1 MLTAFSFKNFGP
13 YRDEVR
19 LDLRA
24 APAYKEH
31 EYNLAESSMGERL
44 LKVVAIYGANAS
56 GKSQFVKAYQAFFRT
71 IMESFSQVDERSMNL
86 SGDYVVSRGVGSALR
101 RHYNPFKFSSD
112 GAGETEYEATYA
124 VDEGEIRYGF
134 STDGNKV
141 LSEWFYLVKAS
152 TKRTSILFERD
163 GQDVEFGSSVRSECE
178 RYAEN
183 ISEETLVLS
192 FMSSIELKTPY
203 FKIARSCVARTLA
216 FTNLSP
222 EVVDVIIGDIAP
234 NLVTG
239 GMHRSLLEFLG
250 AIDVCIE
257 DISVERNNDEVL
269 VFTHHR
275 GPDGRVYRVPISIE
289 SEGTKKA
296 IVLFSLMSAVIGT
309 DATLLVDELSA
320 ALHPLL
326 VRALITQ
333 FYREGTKGQIVFTTH
348 DTSMLDKRYL
358 RRDQVWFVD
367 KDEGGSS
374 ELYSLSDFRLR
385 NDTNYTKGYL
395 SGMFGAV
402 PNLREFVLGG
412 DAREE

>member
-1 MLTAFSFKNFGP
+1 MLTSFSFKNYGP
-13 YRDEVR
+13 YREETR

-31 EYNLAESSMGERL
+31 EYNLVESSMGEKL

-56 GKSQFVKAYQAFFRT
+56 GKSQLIRAYQAFSRIVT
-71 IMESFSQVDERSMNL
+71 ESFSQVDEQAASV
-86 SGDYVVSRGVGSALR
+86 SGDYLASRNESALA
-101 RHYNPFKFSSD
+101 RHHNPFKFASD
-112 GAGETEYEATYA
+112 NVDETEFEATFDE
-124 VDEGEIRYGF
+124 DEGEIRYGF
-134 STDGNKV
+134 STDGKSV
-141 LSEWFYLVKAS
+141 LSEWLYLVKAS
-152 TKRTSILFERD
+152 TRRLSVLFEREGRD
-163 GQDVEFGSSVRSECE
+163 IEFGSSIRSECD

-192 FMSSIELKTPY
+192 FMSGIALRTPY
-203 FKIARSCVARTLA
+203 FRLAKRCISRTLA
-216 FTNLSP
+216 FTSISSGL
-222 EVVDVIIGDIAP
+222 VDDFLEDVALEYANEDKHA
-234 NLVTG
+234 
-239 GMHRSLLEFLG
+239 RLLEFLR

-257 DISVERNNDEVL
+257 DISVEKNGDNVL

-275 GPDGRVYRVPISIE
+275 GVDGGDYRVPISIE

-296 IVLFSLMSAVIGT
+296 IVLFYIMSAVVDA
-309 DATLLVDELSA
+309 DATLLMDELSS

-333 FYREGTKGQIVFTTH
+333 FHREGVKGQIVFTTH
-348 DTSMLDKRYL
+348 DTSMLDRRYL

-367 KDEGGSS
+367 KNECGSS
-374 ELYSLSDFRLR
+374 ELYSLADFKLR

-395 SGMFGAV
+395 SGMFGAI

-412 DAREE
+412 DESEG